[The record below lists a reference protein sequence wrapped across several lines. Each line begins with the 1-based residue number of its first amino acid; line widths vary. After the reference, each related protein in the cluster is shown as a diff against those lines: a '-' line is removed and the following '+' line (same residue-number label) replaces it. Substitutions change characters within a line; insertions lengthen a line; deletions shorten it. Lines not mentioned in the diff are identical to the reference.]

1 VWGIAVL
8 SPLYFLFD
16 RIGAL
21 YSPAMTHP
29 DFYYGFIGVALA
41 WQAAFLLIG
50 SDPARFRPMMIAAIA
65 EKFVYVISLVAL
77 FEQGRLRGG
86 QAAVAIPDFLL
97 GILFIIAFFKTGHAA
112 VDSS

>member
-1 VWGIAVL
+1 
-8 SPLYFLFD
+8 
-16 RIGAL
+16 
-21 YSPAMTHP
+21 MTHP